1 MKERVW
7 TFIEALARFQLTLQG
22 FRSTEYQQK
31 NLMILGATWN
41 VSLVGTCIFNVVST
55 KSRERGNSRERLT
68 IYVIAVKVLKVLL
81 IEIASY
87 N

>member
-7 TFIEALARFQLTLQG
+7 TFIEALVRFQLTLKG

-41 VSLVGTCIFNVVST
+41 VSLVGTCIF
-55 KSRERGNSRERLT
+55 
-68 IYVIAVKVLKVLL
+68 
-81 IEIASY
+81 
-87 N
+87 

>member
-7 TFIEALARFQLTLQG
+7 TLIEALTRLHLTLKG

-41 VSLVGTCIFNVVST
+41 VSLVGTCIF
-55 KSRERGNSRERLT
+55 
-68 IYVIAVKVLKVLL
+68 
-81 IEIASY
+81 
-87 N
+87 

>member
-31 NLMILGATWN
+31 NLMILAATWN
-41 VSLVGTCIFNVVST
+41 VSLVGTCIF
-55 KSRERGNSRERLT
+55 
-68 IYVIAVKVLKVLL
+68 
-81 IEIASY
+81 
-87 N
+87 